1 MTTLI
6 QYLQR
11 VLIVAIPA
19 ILVFLCFTPYRMKA
33 LSAMNLRTS
42 HRHEAGLILFVT
54 SIFGILALTLW
65 PTYIWM
71 DSPGVWGDIRILID
85 RPSWKSNLSLI
96 PFTVFK
102 DYIEDLF
109 KTPVFFFATLINFF
123 GDLAIFVPIGFF
135 PALLF
140 RDANWKRS
148 AIIGFGM
155 SALIE
160 LAQYFIMRNV
170 AVDDIILNTAGAIC
184 GYLLYLFIRKH
195 SSACA
200 LQAFIC
206 RTHSI
211 WFSAFNCSVT
221 PLRFA
226 SSGTISSM
234 RFRAASSISAQCSKR
249 LSDSTSSLNSIG
261 RCISRYALRSLP

>member
-102 DYIEDLF
+102 DYIASLSPASF
-109 KTPVFFFATLINFF
+109 K
-123 GDLAIFVPIGFF
+123 AI
-135 PALLF
+135 
-140 RDANWKRS
+140 S
-148 AIIGFGM
+148 
-155 SALIE
+155 
-160 LAQYFIMRNV
+160 
-170 AVDDIILNTAGAIC
+170 
-184 GYLLYLFIRKH
+184 
-195 SSACA
+195 
-200 LQAFIC
+200 
-206 RTHSI
+206 
-211 WFSAFNCSVT
+211 
-221 PLRFA
+221 FA
-226 SSGTISSM
+226 SSKEMKSVVTISFCCFSNTVPSTASM
-234 RFRAASSISAQCSKR
+234 RYVHCVFASAK
-249 LSDSTSSLNSIG
+249 TSW
-261 RCISRYALRSLP
+261 

>member
-33 LSAMNLRTS
+33 LSAMNLHTS
-42 HRHEAGLILFVT
+42 RKHEAGLILFVT
-54 SIFGILALTLW
+54 SIFGVLALTLW

-85 RPSWKSNLSLI
+85 RPTWKSNLSLI

-109 KTPVFFFATLINFF
+109 KSPVFFFATLINFF
-123 GDLAIFVPIGFF
+123 GNLAIFVPIGFF

-195 SSACA
+195 WTNFTDGF
-200 LQAFIC
+200 LC
-206 RTHSI
+206 RE
-211 WFSAFNCSVT
+211 V
-221 PLRFA
+221 
-226 SSGTISSM
+226 
-234 RFRAASSISAQCSKR
+234 SK
-249 LSDSTSSLNSIG
+249 G
-261 RCISRYALRSLP
+261 